1 MLDPNVIRENPDSVK
16 KGLSSRGMDPTLVDG
31 FLRADSTWRE
41 LTSKIEG
48 LRARK
53 NKLGKDDQEK
63 ARKIKEEARELEAQL
78 KPLEEQREAALLL
91 IPNTPEERVPVG
103 KDESGNVVLR
113 EVGKVP
119 KFKFEPKDY
128 LTLAGAG
135 IDIERAGKVSGS
147 RFGYILGDLPLL
159 EFALVR
165 FVFEKLSK
173 HGFVPIVPPV
183 LIKPEPMIG
192 MGKNKFIADGDAFFI
207 EKDNLYLVGTAED
220 TIGSLYMGE
229 TLDEK
234 VLPLRFAGFS
244 TAFRREAG
252 SYGKDTKGILR
263 VHQFDKVEMFSFTKP
278 EDSVRENDFL
288 LKMQEEI
295 MQSLKLPYR
304 VVHIVTGDMGFSAS
318 NQFDVETWMP
328 SENKYRETHSC
339 SNTTDFQS
347 RGLGIK
353 YKNGKGGGYVHTL
366 NATGVA
372 IGRMLIAILENNQN
386 SKGKVA
392 IPKVLQKYVGKKEI
406 EEPQLP

>member
-1 MLDPNVIRENPDSVK
+1 MLDPNVIRENPESVK

-113 EVGKVP
+113 GVGKVP

-165 FVFEKLSK
+165 LVFEKLSK

-353 YKNGKGGGYVHTL
+353 YKNGKGGGYEHTL

>member
-1 MLDPNVIRENPDSVK
+1 MLDPNVIRENPDSIK
-16 KGLSSRGMDPTLVDG
+16 KSLSSRGMDPTLVDG

-113 EVGKVP
+113 GVGKVP

-165 FVFEKLSK
+165 LVFEKLSK

-347 RGLGIK
+347 RGFGIK
-353 YKNGKGGGYVHTL
+353 YKNWKGGGYVHTL

>member
-1 MLDPNVIRENPDSVK
+1 MLNPNVIRENPDLVK
-16 KGLSSRGMDPTLVDG
+16 RGISNRGGNPSLVDD
-31 FLRADSTWRE
+31 FLKADSDWRE
-41 LTSKIEG
+41 LTGKIEE

-53 NKLGKDDQEK
+53 NKLGKDDQEQ
-63 ARKIKEEARELEAQL
+63 ARKIKEETKGLEVEL
-78 KPLEEQREAALLL
+78 KPLNERRETALLL
-91 IPNTPEERVPVG
+91 IPNVPEERAPVG
-103 KDESGNVVLR
+103 RDESGNVVLR

-119 KFKFEPKDY
+119 QFKFEPKDY
-128 LTLAGAG
+128 LALAGAG
-135 IDIERAGKVSGS
+135 IDIERAGKVSGT

-165 FVFEKLSK
+165 FVFEKLGK

-220 TIGSLYMGE
+220 TIGSMYMGE
-229 TLDEK
+229 TLEEK
-234 VLPLRFAGFS
+234 ALPLRFAGFS

-278 EDSVRENDFL
+278 EDSIEENDFL

-295 MQSLKLPYR
+295 MQALNLPYR
-304 VVHIVTGDMGFSAS
+304 VVHISTGDMGFSAS
-318 NQFDVETWMP
+318 NQFDVETWIP
-328 SENKYRETHSC
+328 SEGKYRETHSC

-347 RGLGIK
+347 RGLNIK

-366 NATGVA
+366 NATAVA
-372 IGRMLIAILENNQN
+372 IGRTLMAILENNQN

-406 EEPQLP
+406 EKPQLP